1 MIELLLQADRALT
14 VGFLDQAEGIYRT
27 VAERDPRNAMAV
39 TGLARV
45 ALERGDEPGA
55 HALAVRALDID
66 PQDSVALRLEARISE
81 ILATRGKPV
90 ERPAGVRPAVRT
102 DVRPE
107 VQVGPARPREALDE
121 GSAADDPRPGL
132 LRKLLGR

>member
-55 HALAVRALDID
+55 PALAVRALDI
-66 PQDSVALRLEARISE
+66 
-81 ILATRGKPV
+81 
-90 ERPAGVRPAVRT
+90 
-102 DVRPE
+102 
-107 VQVGPARPREALDE
+107 
-121 GSAADDPRPGL
+121 
-132 LRKLLGR
+132 